1 MAKTVSEFID
11 IDVTEEDKIPIYG
24 QYKWTVLEDGTKVG
38 KREIL
43 NKRKLIK
50 AAWRKAK
57 AASKEFGGKT
67 RDYIGE
73 SMRLTWEWAQGTIII
88 KPGEVTEATL
98 YLNSLMEELNEAEKY
113 VEGEKYVSLSE
124 GSGAS
129 FEQKNIDVLRELIE
143 KTRKK
148 DGDEAIYKRI
158 KESKFDLDRFKA
170 MLKKL
175 IVAVYD
181 PDYSPAQGGSSQ
193 IFYND
198 LKEFERIITGETHAI
213 GKSIADKY
221 ELTGITK

>member
-1 MAKTVSEFID
+1 MAKAISEFID

-50 AAWRKAK
+50 TAWRRAK
-57 AASKEFGGKT
+57 AASKEFGGKA

-88 KPGEVTEATL
+88 KPGEATEATL
-98 YLNSLMEELNEAEKY
+98 YLNSLMEELNEA
-113 VEGEKYVSLSE
+113 EKYVSLSE

-143 KTRKK
+143 TSRKK
-148 DGDEAIYKRI
+148 DGDEIIYERI
-158 KESKFDLDRFKA
+158 KESKFNLDRFKA

-193 IFYND
+193 TFYND